1 LPSAETVLCD
11 TGPLVAL
18 FSEGQ
23 YAQESCQGAL
33 KEVHGTLLTTLPVI
47 TEAFYFLDLGS
58 ERELLWEFI
67 LGGAL
72 RLAEILPAD
81 LSRMRSLM
89 KKYFDL
95 PMDFA
100 DASLVAMAESLNV
113 RKIFTLDRRHFGVY
127 RPRHTHSFDVF
138 P

>member
-1 LPSAETVLCD
+1 
-11 TGPLVAL
+11 VAL

-23 YAQESCQGAL
+23 YAQEDCQRAL
-33 KEVHGTLLTTLPVI
+33 KDVRGTLWTTLPVI
-47 TEAFYFLDLGS
+47 TEAFYFLDRDS
-58 ERELLWEFI
+58 ERELLWKFM

-72 RLAEILPAD
+72 RLAETLPAD

-95 PMDFA
+95 PVDFA
-100 DASLVAMAESLNV
+100 DASLVATAERLNV
-113 RKIFTLDRRHFGVY
+113 RRIFTLDQRHFRVY
-127 RPRHTHSFDVF
+127 RPRHVHSFELF

>member
-1 LPSAETVLCD
+1 M
-11 TGPLVAL
+11 AL

-23 YAQESCQGAL
+23 YAQEDCQRAL
-33 KEVHGTLLTTLPVI
+33 KDRLGRLTTTFPVI
-47 TEAFYFLDLGS
+47 TEAFYFLNPQS
-58 ERELLWEFI
+58 ERELLWEFV
-67 LGGAL
+67 LSRAL

-89 KKYFDL
+89 KKYSDL

-113 RKIFTLDRRHFGVY
+113 RKVFTLDRRHFSVY
-127 RPRHTHSFDVF
+127 RPRHTHSFEVF